1 MATTRAEQAE
11 NTRRRILE
19 TARQLFAE
27 HGYDATSLQS
37 IADTLGITKANV
49 YYYFRTKAAIL
60 EAITEASQ
68 TRLAEIFDQAEE
80 LADRE
85 ERVEFVIDAWVDLV
99 LLQHSITQSDPSLRR
114 QPKIATAMDALS
126 RRGLQVV
133 FGDEPTIDEQVAY
146 YLVSDLG
153 PLMSRLPDLPAEE
166 LAAAIKRACRR
177 LLP

>member
-1 MATTRAEQAE
+1 VATTRAEQAE
-11 NTRRRILE
+11 QTRRRILE

-27 HGYDATSLQS
+27 HGYDATSLQA

-68 TRLAEIFDQAEE
+68 TRLGEIFDQAEE
-80 LADRE
+80 IEDRR

-99 LLQHSITQSDPSLRR
+99 VLQHSITQSDPSLRR
-114 QPKIATAMDALS
+114 QPKIAAAMDALG
-126 RRGLQVV
+126 RRGLQVL

-146 YLVSDLG
+146 HLVSDLG
-153 PLMSRLPDLPAEE
+153 PLLSRLPDLPADA
-166 LAAAIKRACRR
+166 LKRVCRR
-177 LLP
+177 LIP